1 MTVYNYQIFTYVYVE
16 IGTLYV
22 THLSE
27 EILDKIEMTTV
38 LWRTENHPLPISKI
52 VRVTGVKRI

>member
-1 MTVYNYQIFTYVYVE
+1 LTVYNYQIFTYVYVE

-22 THLSE
+22 TPLSE
-27 EILDKIEMTTV
+27 EVLDKIEMTTV
-38 LWRTENHPLPISKI
+38 LWRTGNHPLPISKI